1 MEHAAPAIFMALEH
15 SAFAAAIRQS
25 SWLYL
30 AANVGHVASL
40 TVFAGALAVMDMRLA
55 GLFAATSPATV
66 VRGARRVAIAAFLG
80 LAMTGFLLFAAEA
93 SHVVVNR
100 VFQIKMALIVFGLAN
115 VAVATIAVMPGL
127 SETAPH
133 TPLPRAARFTGAAS
147 LVIWL
152 AVAVCGRSI
161 AYF

>member
-1 MEHAAPAIFMALEH
+1 MEHAAPAIFLALEH
-15 SAFAAAIRQS
+15 SPFAAAIRQS

-30 AANVGHVASL
+30 VANVGHVASL
-40 TVFAGALAVMDMRLA
+40 AIFAGALAVMDLRLA

-66 VRGARRVAIAAFLG
+66 VRGARRVAVASFVG
-80 LAMTGFLLFAAEA
+80 LAATGFLLFAAEA

-100 VFQIKMALIVFGLAN
+100 VFQFKMALIGLGLAN
-115 VAVATIAVMPGL
+115 MAVATIAVMPRL
-127 SETAPH
+127 PATAPH
-133 TPLPRAARFTGAAS
+133 ASLPRTARYTGVAS

-152 AVAVCGRSI
+152 AVAICGRSI